1 MLTEEEYIN
10 YELEAFEA
18 TIKNISKN
26 IKDAYEMALKEDLSR
41 EEREKWIS
49 TIVYYNYERERFPTK
64 FDREKARLI
73 YRECEAIWRSLQQ
86 QFKCEW
92 VDNDTLAV
100 DINCKD
106 LSFFCRMVAALYNLH
121 AGMFSFSSSF
131 TTHEA
136 YTQSNHLIHIS
147 TLLDGRGII
156 QFHLTPKEAK

>member
-1 MLTEEEYIN
+1 MLTEQEYLD

-64 FDREKARLI
+64 FDREKARLV
-73 YRECEAIWRSLQQ
+73 YRECEVIWRSLQQ

-92 VDNDTLAV
+92 VDDDSLAV

-147 TLLDGRGII
+147 ALLDGRGLIR
-156 QFHLTPKEAK
+156 FHLTPKEAK